1 MQTSDGVPIADAVAS
16 GGLWEREREIAAL
29 KGLIADASAGAGRLA
44 MVEGVAGIGKSRLMG
59 QAQTMASTAGF
70 QVLTAQ
76 GGELEQQFP
85 FGIARQ
91 LFERTLTDPQ
101 IRGRWLSGAAGG
113 AATVFGSVDETPDDS
128 RVSFAALHGLYWLA
142 VNASVERPLLLTVD
156 DLQWCDGSSLRFL
169 DYLARRL
176 DQLPVLVIVA
186 ARVGDDTPQG
196 GNAAPSWH
204 LVADSA
210 STTIRPAAL
219 SDKAVNGLVH
229 EQLGRSPDPA
239 FASECQRATT
249 GNPMLLR
256 ELLRALVVEG
266 VSPVDANTRQI
277 RQIGPTAVR
286 RTVLLRMARL
296 SADALAVAR
305 VVAVVDH
312 QADRAVVATLA
323 GLDEA
328 RVSAAMR
335 ALVSAEILRPDR
347 PTGFVHP
354 LVRDAVYYD
363 LSLNER
369 DGQHARAA
377 KLLWDAGLSSEQ
389 VAGHLLVVA
398 PRGDA
403 WVAEVLIGAGRAAV
417 RRGAEDSAVA
427 YLTRALLEPLPGEQ
441 RAEMLFELGTAESLV
456 NERVRS
462 VEHLRAAVA
471 SLSDPVRR
479 GAARQVLART
489 LLITGSFAE
498 AMGTAEAGVA
508 ELPPEQADLRQALE
522 ALELFPAAYGAPVP
536 EAVRRLVEARAGLSG
551 DGPGAR
557 MLAAVSAMHWA
568 LTGGS
573 AHECVSLARSALS
586 DGQLITTDPALM
598 TGVAV
603 TVLGMADC
611 DDAVSVLERA
621 SAQAHRSGSIFAMS
635 GQHVLL
641 GWIWLRRGELV
652 EAEQT
657 LRLADQEDPPSSEG
671 SPENTGYARAVL
683 SHVLV
688 ERGDLVGAR
697 AVLRSRGL
705 PSPSVESLWRRGEVE
720 LLLAEGR
727 FEAADQ
733 KTDAY
738 TAMQGVTVVNPTWV
752 PWRSLKARALH
763 GLGRNDE
770 AVALLEQE
778 LVLARR
784 WGVPGSIA
792 QTLRVLGTVVGN
804 GGLDLIGEA
813 VEATEG
819 SVSRLEHAKALTALG
834 VALRRARRPADAREP
849 LRHAVELAT
858 LCGAAGLATRAL
870 AELATCG
877 GRPRRAKLTGVASLT
892 PSERRVA
899 DLAAAGESNHEIAQT
914 LFVTPKTVEV
924 HLSSTYRK
932 LQIPGRAGL
941 LRLLAPA
948 LAPAPRPGLTRK
960 V

>member
-1 MQTSDGVPIADAVAS
+1 MQQTTDGVPTAEAVAS
-16 GGLWEREREIAAL
+16 GGLWEREREIGVL
-29 KGLIADASAGAGRLA
+29 KELIADASAGAGRLA
-44 MVEGVAGIGKSRLMG
+44 LVEGVAGIGKSRLVG
-59 QAQTMASTAGF
+59 EAQTLAGAAGF
-70 QVLTAQ
+70 QVLTAR

-101 IRGRWLSGAAGG
+101 VRERWLSGAAGA

-142 VNASVERPLLLTVD
+142 VNASVDTPLLLVVD

-186 ARVGDDTPQG
+186 ARVGDDAPQG
-196 GNAAPSWH
+196 SNAALSWH

-210 STTIRPAAL
+210 SMTIRPAAL
-219 SDKAVNGLVH
+219 SDGAVFGLVR

-239 FASECQRATT
+239 FASECLRATT
-249 GNPMLLR
+249 GNPLLLR
-256 ELLRALVVEG
+256 ELLRALGVEG

-277 RQIGPTAVR
+277 REIGPTAVR
-286 RTVLLRMARL
+286 RTVLLRLARL
-296 SADALAVAR
+296 SSDALAVAR
-305 VVAVVDH
+305 AVAVADH
-312 QADRAVVATLA
+312 QADRAVVAALA

-328 RVSAAMR
+328 RVAAATR
-335 ALVSAEILRPDR
+335 ALVSAEILHPDQ
-347 PTGFVHP
+347 PNGFVHP
-354 LVRDAVYYD
+354 LVRDAIYHD
-363 LSLNER
+363 LGLAER

-377 KLLWDAGLSSEQ
+377 RLLWEAGLSSEQ
-389 VAGHLLVVA
+389 VAGHLLVVS
-398 PRGDA
+398 PRGDE
-403 WVAEVLIGAGRAAV
+403 WVADALIRAGRAAV

-427 YLTRALLEPLPGEQ
+427 YLTRALLEPLPEQQ
-441 RAEMLFELGTAESLV
+441 RAEVLFELGTAESLV
-456 NERVRS
+456 NQRTRS

-471 SLSDPVRR
+471 SLTDPVRR
-479 GAARQVLART
+479 GAARQVLARI
-489 LLITGSFAE
+489 LLITGPLDE
-498 AMGTAEAGVA
+498 AVGAAQAGVA
-508 ELPPEQADLRQALE
+508 ELPPEQADLRTALE
-522 ALELFPAAYGAPVP
+522 SVELFPAAYGAPGP

-557 MLAAVSAMHWA
+557 MLAAVASMHWA

-573 AHECVSLARSALS
+573 ANESVALARSALS
-586 DGQLITTDPALM
+586 DGQLIATDPALM

-603 TVLGMADC
+603 TVLGLADC

-621 SAQAHRSGSIFAMS
+621 GAQAHRSGSMFALS

-641 GWIWLRRGELV
+641 GWIWMMRGELV

-657 LRLADQEDPPSSEG
+657 LWLADQEDPPSSAD
-671 SPENTGYARAVL
+671 SPANTGYARAVL
-683 SHVLV
+683 LHVLV
-688 ERGDLVGAR
+688 ERGDLAGAR
-697 AVLRSRGL
+697 SVLTSRGL
-705 PSPSVESLWRRGEVE
+705 PSPAVESLWRRGEVE

-727 FEAADQ
+727 FEAANQGAD
-733 KTDAY
+733 TYA
-738 TAMQGVTVVNPTWV
+738 AMHPVTVVNPTWV

-770 AVALLEQE
+770 AVALLEKE
-778 LVLARR
+778 LVLARH
-784 WGVPGSIA
+784 WGVPGAIA
-792 QTLRVLGTVVGN
+792 QTLRVLGTVVGS

-813 VEATEG
+813 VEVTEG
-819 SVSRLEHAKALTALG
+819 SASRLEHAKALAALG

-858 LCGAAGLATRAL
+858 LCGASGLAARAL

-877 GRPRRAKLTGVASLT
+877 GRPRRTELTGVASLT

-899 DLAAAGESNHEIAQT
+899 DLAAAGGSNHEIAQT

-941 LRLLAPA
+941 
-948 LAPAPRPGLTRK
+948 PGLLPPAREQGLSRQG
-960 V
+960 